1 MKLLLNALV
10 FVTGTAAAGPSV
22 FEHVNV
28 VPMTTGT
35 VLRDYTVVT
44 DGDHIVAVGKA
55 SDVSIP
61 PNALRIAAEGKYL
74 VPGLHDMHA
83 HFFGGKDGA
92 ECILRLHA
100 LNGVTTILN
109 MRGTSGAL
117 EMRGQVARG
126 ERIGPTIF
134 TTSPILGNADPN
146 PKTYEKGVEAV
157 EEFHAQG
164 YDFIKVYN
172 QIPAEG
178 YRGVVETAHRLG
190 MPVIGHAVRAVGIEG
205 AIASGQHVAHME
217 EFIYGYFGED
227 LNEAAIAPLA
237 TRLKD
242 AGICVVATLITYH
255 NIIRQVEDIQKMLA
269 SPGIEY
275 LPQAL
280 VKNWFPEMNTYLR
293 GFNQQDVDSRLRPA
307 FEFQRKLTKRFRA
320 AGVPIMTGT
329 DCTIPIVVPGYA
341 LHDELAEL
349 VDAGLTPYQAIEAA
363 TAAPAKFLGVFDNV
377 GSIEQGKRADLIL
390 LEDNPLENIRNTQHR
405 AGVMVR
411 GRWFDKDEVR
421 RLLEELKPTA
431 TSS

>member
-1 MKLLLNALV
+1 MRSTFLLIVMSVA
-10 FVTGTAAAGPSV
+10 AAAGPFV

-28 VPMTTGT
+28 VPMTVET
-35 VLRDYTVVT
+35 VFRDYTVVT
-44 DGDHIVAVGKA
+44 DGDQIVAVGKA
-55 SDVSIP
+55 SDVTIP
-61 PNALRIAAEGKYL
+61 PNARRIAAEDKYL

-92 ECILRLHA
+92 ESILRLHA

-117 EMRGQVARG
+117 ELRGQVARG

-134 TTSPILGNADPN
+134 TTSPILGNTDPN

-178 YRGVVETAHRLG
+178 YRGVMEAAHRLG
-190 MPVIGHAVRAVGIEG
+190 TPVIGHAVRSVGIEG
-205 AIASGQHVAHME
+205 TIANGQHVAHME
-217 EFIYGYFGED
+217 EFIYGYFGD
-227 LNEAAIAPLA
+227 NLDEAAIAPLA
-237 TRLKD
+237 ARLKD

-255 NIIRQVEDIQKMLA
+255 NIIRQVEGIQEMLA

-280 VKNWFPEMNTYLR
+280 VKNWLPDKNDYLER
-293 GFNQQDVDSRLRPA
+293 FDQQTVNSRLRPA
-307 FEFQRKLTKRFRA
+307 FEFQQKLTKQFRD
-320 AGVPIMTGT
+320 AGVPILTGT

-349 VDAGLTPYQAIEAA
+349 VDAGLTPYQALEAA

-390 LEDNPLENIRNTQHR
+390 LEDNPLDNIRNTQHR

-411 GRWFDKDEVR
+411 GQWFDKAEVR

-431 TSS
+431 PSS

>member
-1 MKLLLNALV
+1 MQSTVLLIV
-10 FVTGTAAAGPSV
+10 ISAAAAAEVFV

-28 VPMTTGT
+28 VPMTAET
-35 VLRDYTVVT
+35 VLQDYTVVT
-44 DGDHIVAVGKA
+44 DGDRITAVGKA
-55 SDVSIP
+55 SDVTIP
-61 PNALRIAAEGKYL
+61 PNALRIAVEGKYL
-74 VPGLHDMHA
+74 IPGLHDMHV

-92 ECILRLHA
+92 ESILRLHA

-134 TTSPILGNADPN
+134 TTSPILGNTDPN

-178 YRGVVETAHRLG
+178 YRGVMETARRLG
-190 MPVIGHAVRAVGIEG
+190 MPVIGHAVRSVGIEG
-205 AIASGQHVAHME
+205 AIASGQHIAHME
-217 EFIYGYFGED
+217 EFIYGYFKD
-227 LNEAAIAPLA
+227 NLDEAAIAPLA
-237 TRLKD
+237 VRLKD
-242 AGICVVATLITYH
+242 AGICVVATLVTYH

-280 VKNWFPEMNTYLR
+280 VRNWLPEKNDYLSR
-293 GFNQQDVDSRLRPA
+293 FDQQAVDSDLQPA
-307 FEFQRKLTKRFRA
+307 FAFQQKLTKQFRA
-320 AGVPIMTGT
+320 AGIPIMTGT

-349 VDAGLTPYQAIEAA
+349 VDAGLTPYEALEAA

-390 LEDNPLENIRNTQHR
+390 LEDNPLDTIRNTQHR

-411 GRWFDKDEVR
+411 GRWYDKDEVR

-431 TSS
+431 PSS